1 MNSFAEIKGLAV
13 GDIAKSA
20 FSDRPDLHVRA
31 EGEFLGRRSFR
42 GDASRP
48 TMARSGSGFRT
59 MARSFA
65 PARSRKSTST
75 VHARCGCLM
84 AAANYGLFAFAAP
97 APCCKARRDGIVR
110 L

>member
-48 TMARSGSGFRT
+48 TIARSGSGFRT
-59 MARSFA
+59 MARSLA
-65 PARSRKSTST
+65 PAGSRKSTSVIREGRSLT
-75 VHARCGCLM
+75 FLRGMLNSVS
-84 AAANYGLFAFAAP
+84 
-97 APCCKARRDGIVR
+97 
-110 L
+110 